1 MEPFAGG
8 KIDLDT
14 EALLKQSLGRHQIQ
28 GIESPA
34 RVIAD
39 KISTSLLALALLRAV
54 EPNK

>member
-8 KIDLDT
+8 KINLDT

-34 RVIAD
+34 GVIVD
-39 KISTSLLALALLRAV
+39 KNIHVAFGTGPVASG
-54 EPNK
+54 